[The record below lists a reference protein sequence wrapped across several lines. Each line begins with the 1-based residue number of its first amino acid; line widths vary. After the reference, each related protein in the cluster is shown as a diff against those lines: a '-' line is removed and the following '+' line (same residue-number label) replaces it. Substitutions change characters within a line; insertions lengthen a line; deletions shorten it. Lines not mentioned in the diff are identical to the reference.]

1 MTRCYSW
8 RMLERFGIRDR
19 QELVTFL
26 CLILLVVLTPVGKEA
41 SQPVVLG
48 IYRSLLVIIIA
59 CYAWRKDRSSL
70 PRLSSGL
77 LAGLIAVVVAML
89 ISMLRWP
96 GSLYESWYV
105 FYENV
110 LFMGAFV
117 ALAHGAIGR
126 PARWKNAILG
136 AVVLI
141 DVGYIAGALIIGKRP
156 LLGPFV
162 NANYLASFVLPG
174 LAICVATLLFSSS
187 MRLRLAA
194 AGAGLFLYYGIGQTS
209 SRGAI
214 VSAGAILAVAGFR
227 MARRRSLPLV
237 RIALAGS
244 LIILL
249 TLAVNPSLVRKFM
262 DRGQHDPFN
271 YARGGIWLGTLSM
284 ISQYPVTGVGLGHYY
299 YFGKQF
305 TPYVEGSITHYRKWP
320 NIAHSEYLQYAAEI
334 GIPGTMLLMG
344 IGGYLLILAW
354 RRSPGISPD
363 HSVVQE
369 SALLAATGL
378 AVHAL
383 VDNNWTV
390 PVLAA
395 GLAVISQADL
405 LPQREDRRR
414 PLSKSWRHAL
424 AMALVAVWIDAA
436 LIPAVGLHFNEV
448 GHEAHAADDFKSA
461 ELNHR
466 LALAILPRYSILLDN
481 LGTVYLDE
489 YMKTKEPEFL
499 DRAEIL
505 FADSMREN
513 PYFDVPAG
521 HFEAVLVQRLTED
534 PQKDRAIH
542 RRIADTGKHQL
553 RADPFNPFIRKNI
566 AEAFYNLGDLNRACE
581 ELLKAIQIEPNYIP
595 GHSRLAEWYRE
606 AGKIEES
613 EKYRKQATQL
623 RNYFQNTQVRDPF
636 DSLLL
641 GRPQAAKR

>member
-1 MTRCYSW
+1 
-8 RMLERFGIRDR
+8 MLERFGIRDR

-26 CLILLVVLTPVGKEA
+26 CLILLVVLTPAGKEA

-48 IYRSLLVIIIA
+48 IYRSLLLVIIG
-59 CYAWRKDRSSL
+59 CYAWRKNRSNL
-70 PRLSSGL
+70 PPLCSGF
-77 LAGLIAVVVAML
+77 LAGVIAVVAAML

-105 FYENV
+105 FYESV
-110 LFMGAFV
+110 LFIGAFV
-117 ALAHGAIGR
+117 ALSHGAVER
-126 PARWKNAILG
+126 PARWKHAILG

-141 DVGYIAGALIIGKRP
+141 DIGYIAGALIIGKRP

-174 LAICVATLLFSSS
+174 LAICVATLLLSSS

-194 AGAGLFLYYGIGQTS
+194 AGGGLFLLYGIGQTS
-209 SRGAI
+209 SRGATL
-214 VSAGAILAVAGFR
+214 SAGALLAVAGFR
-227 MARRRSLPLV
+227 MARRRSFSLV

-244 LIILL
+244 ILVLL
-249 TLAVNPSLVRKFM
+249 TLAVNPSLVRKFT
-262 DRGQHDPFN
+262 DRGQYDPFN

-305 TPYVEGSITHYRKWP
+305 TPYIEGSITHYRKWP

-334 GIPGTMLLMG
+334 GVPGAMLLIG
-344 IGGYLLILAW
+344 LGGYLLVLAW
-354 RRSPGISPD
+354 RRSRGIPPEQSIT
-363 HSVVQE
+363 QE

-378 AVHAL
+378 TVHAL

-405 LPQREDRRR
+405 LPYGKYPRR
-414 PLSKSWRHAL
+414 PLSLGWRQAFAIAL
-424 AMALVAVWIDAA
+424 IAVWIDAA
-436 LIPAVGLHFNEV
+436 MIPAVGLHFNEV
-448 GHEAHAADDFKSA
+448 GHEAHRADDFKRA
-461 ELNHR
+461 EFNHR

-481 LGTVYLDE
+481 LGVVYLDE
-489 YMKTKEPEFL
+489 YMKTKEPEYL

-513 PYFDVPAG
+513 PFFDVPAG

-534 PQKDRAIH
+534 PQRDRTIH
-542 RRIADTGKHQL
+542 RRIAAAGEHQL
-553 RADPFNPFIRKNI
+553 RADPFNPFVRKNI
-566 AEAFYNLGDLNRACE
+566 AEAFYNLGDVNRACE
-581 ELLKAIQIEPNYIP
+581 ELLKAVEIEPNYIP
-595 GHSRLAEWYRE
+595 GHLRLAEWYQE
-606 AGKIEES
+606 AGKLDES
-613 EKYRKQATQL
+613 EKYKKQAML
-623 RNYFQNTQVRDPF
+623 LKDHFKDRPVPDPF
-636 DSLLL
+636 DNLLL
-641 GRPQAAKR
+641 GRPQAPKQR

>member
-1 MTRCYSW
+1 
-8 RMLERFGIRDR
+8 MLERFGIRDR

-26 CLILLVVLTPVGKEA
+26 CVILLVALTPAGKEA
-41 SQPVVLG
+41 TQPVVLG
-48 IYRSLLVIIIA
+48 IYRSLLLVIIG
-59 CYAWRKDRSSL
+59 CYAWKKDRASL
-70 PRLSSGL
+70 PPLSPGFL
-77 LAGLIAVVVAML
+77 TGVIAVVAAML

-96 GSLYESWYV
+96 GSLFESWYV
-105 FYENV
+105 FYENI
-110 LFMGAFV
+110 LFIGAFI
-117 ALAHGAIGR
+117 ALAHCAIGR
-126 PARWKNAILG
+126 PASWKNAILG

-141 DVGYIAGALIIGKRP
+141 DVGYIAGALIVGERP

-174 LAICVATLLFSSS
+174 LAICVATLLLGSSV
-187 MRLRLAA
+187 RLRIAA
-194 AGAGLFLYYGIGQTS
+194 AGAGLFLLYGIGQTS
-209 SRGAI
+209 SRGATL
-214 VSAGAILAVAGFR
+214 SAGALLAIAGFR
-227 MARRRSLPLV
+227 MARRRSFSLM

-244 LIILL
+244 LLILI
-249 TLAVNPSLVRKFM
+249 TLAANPSLVRKFM
-262 DRGQHDPFN
+262 DRGQRDPFN

-284 ISQYPVTGVGLGHYY
+284 ISQYPGTGVGLGHYY

-305 TPYVEGSITHYRKWP
+305 SPYIAGSITHYRKWP

-334 GIPGTMLLMG
+334 GVPGAILLIG
-344 IGGYLLILAW
+344 LGGYLLFLAW
-354 RRSPGISPD
+354 RRSHTISPQ
-363 HSVVQE
+363 SRIVQE

-378 AVHAL
+378 TVHAL

-405 LPQREDRRR
+405 LPYGEYRR
-414 PLSKSWRHAL
+414 PTLSTTWRHAFGI
-424 AMALVAVWIDAA
+424 ALVAVWLDAA

-448 GHEAHAADDFKSA
+448 GHEAHSADDFKRA
-461 ELNHR
+461 ERNHR

-489 YMKTKEPEFL
+489 YIKTRKPEYL

-542 RRIADTGKHQL
+542 RRIADAGELQL
-553 RADPFNPFIRKNI
+553 RADPFNPFVRKNI
-566 AEAFYNLGDLNRACE
+566 AEAFYNLGDLNRACK
-581 ELLKAIQIEPNYIP
+581 ELLKAVEIEPNYIP
-595 GHSRLAEWYRE
+595 GHLRLAEWYQE
-606 AGKIEES
+606 AGKMEES
-613 EKYRKQATQL
+613 EKYRRQAVQL
-623 RNYFQNTQVRDPF
+623 ANYFKDTSVPDPF
-636 DSLLL
+636 DNLLL
-641 GRPQAAKR
+641 GRPQAPKQR